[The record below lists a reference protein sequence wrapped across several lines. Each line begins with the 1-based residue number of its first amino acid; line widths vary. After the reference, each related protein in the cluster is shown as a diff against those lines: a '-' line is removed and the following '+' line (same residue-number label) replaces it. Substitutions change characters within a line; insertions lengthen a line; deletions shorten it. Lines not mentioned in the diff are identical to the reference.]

1 MKAMKKIWA
10 VMLSLVMAMV
20 MVVPAFAEET
30 KYTITA
36 PDNDHTYEVYQIFT
50 GDYSS
55 SGEGDSA
62 TVTLSNIKWGQN
74 GTGTKGEAVSADIIK
89 ELTGTTGTNTA
100 KLEVISK
107 YVNLKSAEFGTVKG
121 GSTLD
126 VPGGYYLI
134 KDVDGALEGEE
145 DAYTLYVVEVVGDVT
160 ISPKSDVPK
169 SEKKVKDTNDTDGT
183 TTGWQDSADW
193 DIGDKVPFQLKGTVA
208 KNYDDYD
215 SYTFIF
221 HDKESAGLTFDSASV
236 KVYVDDNQI
245 FDGFEVKTSDL
256 DDDCTFEVVFEDL
269 KKIESVH
276 AESVITVEYESEL
289 NDNAVLGSA
298 GNPNEMHLEFSNNPN
313 SDQGGDNTGE
323 TPDDTVI
330 VFTYKTVINKV
341 DGENEP
347 LTGAEFTLEK
357 KVKDDEAE
365 GGYKWVAITSV
376 KNEEGTTFT
385 FSGLDDGDYRLTE
398 TTTPEGYNTI
408 DPIEFTITAEHEI
421 LSDNP
426 VLESLNGN
434 ATTGKIEFTPNT
446 TDGSLSAD
454 VVNQSGATLPET
466 GGMGTTIFY
475 LLGGILVVG
484 AGILLITRRRMS
496 MMEDK

>member
-20 MVVPAFAEET
+20 MVVPAFAAENT
-30 KYTITA
+30 YTITA
-36 PDNDHTYEVYQIFT
+36 PSNDHTYEVYQIFT
-50 GDYSS
+50 GDYAD
-55 SGEGDSA
+55 G
-62 TVTLSNIKWGQN
+62 VLSNVKWGKN
-74 GTGTKGEAVSADIIK
+74 GTDTEGKAVSAEIIT
-89 ELTGTTGTNTA
+89 ELTGTTGTDTA

-107 YVNLKSAEFGTVKG
+107 YVNLESTEFGTVKG

-183 TTGWQDSADW
+183 TTDWQDSADW

-236 KVYVDDNQI
+236 KVYVDGKQI
-245 FDGFEVKTSDL
+245 FDGFEVETSDL

-269 KKIESVH
+269 KDIPSVK
-276 AESVITVEYESEL
+276 AESVITVEYESTL
-289 NDNAVLGSA
+289 NSNAVLGSA

-313 SDQGGDNTGE
+313 DEQEGTPSTGE

-341 DGENEP
+341 DGKDQP

-376 KNEEGTTFT
+376 KNEAGTTFT

-398 TTTPEGYNTI
+398 TKTPDGYNTI
-408 DPIEFTITAEHEI
+408 DPIEFTITAEHDI

-426 VLESLNGN
+426 ALTSLNGN
-434 ATTGKIEFTPNT
+434 ATTGEIEFTSSTNE
-446 TDGSLSAD
+446 GSLSAD